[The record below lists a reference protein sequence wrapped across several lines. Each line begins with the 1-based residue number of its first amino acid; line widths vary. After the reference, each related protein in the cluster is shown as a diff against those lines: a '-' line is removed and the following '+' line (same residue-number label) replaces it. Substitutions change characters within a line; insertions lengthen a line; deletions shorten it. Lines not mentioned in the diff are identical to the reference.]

1 MINAGMMSSNTDQ
14 WATPQKFF
22 DNLNDSFGFTTD
34 VCALPSNAKCEHY
47 YSPDD
52 DGLSQDWQGVCWMNP
67 PYGREIGK
75 WVAKAY
81 DAATG
86 GATVVALLPSRTDT
100 RWFQDYCL
108 KSNDIRFI
116 RGRLHFGDAKNS
128 APFPS
133 VVVVFSPQTIG
144 GDVNSKKAHSNHA
157 GNTGGD
163 VNHRSTSAQNI

>member
-14 WATPQKFF
+14 WATPQGFF
-22 DNLNDSFGFTTD
+22 DELNDSFGFTTD

-86 GATVVALLPSRTDT
+86 GGNGCCITSFADRYTVVPGLLLEI
-100 RWFQDYCL
+100 Q
-108 KSNDIRFI
+108 
-116 RGRLHFGDAKNS
+116 
-128 APFPS
+128 
-133 VVVVFSPQTIG
+133 
-144 GDVNSKKAHSNHA
+144 
-157 GNTGGD
+157 
-163 VNHRSTSAQNI
+163 